1 MITQIEPWI
10 DESELLEIKR
20 AVDNTFFTENK
31 LTAEFEEMVREYTGS
46 KYALAV
52 CNATVGLFCVLKALD
67 IGPGDEVIVPDITFI
82 ATSNAVILAG
92 ATPVICDVKQ
102 DTFCI
107 DPEDIEKRIT
117 KRTKAIIPVHLYG
130 QSADMDSIMKIAQ
143 KYKLKVI
150 EDAAQALGVNYIGKS
165 AGTFGDAGVISFYG
179 NKIITTGEGGIILT
193 NNEEIYKKCYR
204 LKNHGRDTKGTFIHE
219 YIGFN
224 FCFTDL
230 QAAVGISQMK
240 KLPKIIQ
247 RKKEIFEKYKEGLKD
262 IPYLKPAYID
272 PNCKPVYWFSN
283 FIVENINELV
293 EFLKNSG
300 IQTRRAFFP
309 LHLQP
314 CYKNTNYIK
323 YEGEYK
329 NSIFCYE
336 KLLSL
341 PSSYK
346 IKEDEQELVISKI
359 REFYGY

>member
-31 LTAEFEEMVREYTGS
+31 LTSEFEEMVKNYTGS
-46 KYALAV
+46 KYDLAV
-52 CNATVGLFCVLKALD
+52 CNATAGLFCILKALD
-67 IGPGDEVIVPDITFI
+67 IGPGDEVIVPNITFI
-82 ATSNAVILAG
+82 ATSNAVIMAG
-92 ATPVICDVKQ
+92 ATPVICDVKR

-117 KRTKAIIPVHLYG
+117 ERTKAVIPVHLYG
-130 QSADMDSIMKIAQ
+130 QSTDMNSIIKIAQ
-143 KYKLKVI
+143 KYNLKII
-150 EDAAQALGVNYIGKS
+150 EDAAQALGVTYMGKS
-165 AGTFGDAGVISFYG
+165 VGTFGEAGVISFYG

-193 NNEEIYKKCYR
+193 NDKLIYKKCYR

-219 YIGFN
+219 FIGFN
-224 FCFTDL
+224 FCSTDL

-240 KLPKIIQ
+240 KLDKIIQ
-247 RKKEIFEKYKEGLKD
+247 RKKEIFERYKEGLKD
-262 IPYLKPAYID
+262 IPYLKPLHIE
-272 PNCKPVYWFSN
+272 PNCQPVYRFSN
-283 FIVENINELV
+283 FIVDKIEALV
-293 EFLKNSG
+293 EFLKDNG

-314 CYKNTNYIK
+314 CYKNSNYIK

-346 IKEDEQELVISKI
+346 LKIDEQELVINKI
-359 REFYGY
+359 REFCGY